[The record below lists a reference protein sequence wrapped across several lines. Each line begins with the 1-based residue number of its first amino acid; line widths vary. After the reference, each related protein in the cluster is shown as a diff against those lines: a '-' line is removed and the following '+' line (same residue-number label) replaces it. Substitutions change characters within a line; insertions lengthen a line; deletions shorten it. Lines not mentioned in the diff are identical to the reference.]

1 MAVESRTQGTED
13 FESILFANPADRL
26 NTNATMPEFFV
37 DLNLDQIVDAITLPK
52 KSYDLK
58 KFFFTPLSGLDSI
71 SYRQEVMR
79 DIEKEE
85 VLAAIDA
92 FAEKMARV
100 KRYLKMSDELYY
112 RYNKAGWFLEAVLL
126 YGEAVSELAER
137 LSGAPIDSRG
147 MREFEKYLSQYIHS
161 DGFSALIEEARAIK
175 ADLGTVRYCIRIKES
190 NVRVS
195 KCEPGEDYSVE
206 VVKAFERF
214 KQGDVKDYTV
224 KIFQRTGMNH
234 VEARIAECVAK
245 FYPEIFS
252 HLEQFYLERTD
263 FLDSTIDTF
272 DEEVQFYMAY
282 VEFMREIRRSGLEFC
297 YPEVSTK
304 KEIEVSDA
312 YDLALAKRLS
322 AKEMKVVTNDF
333 YLHGKERTIVVT
345 GPNQGGKTTFAR
357 TFGQLHYLARLG
369 CPVPGT
375 SARLFL
381 YDRMFTH
388 FEKEEDITTMRGK
401 LEDDLIRIREIL
413 DQATSNSIVI
423 VNEAFSSTTLQDA
436 IFLSKKIM
444 EEIDQLDLFC
454 VFVTFID
461 ELASF
466 SEKTVSMMSTVMP
479 DDPSRRTY
487 KIVRKPADGLA
498 YAISIAEKHR
508 LTFAQI
514 KERMER

>member
-1 MAVESRTQGTED
+1 MAVESRSQETAD

-26 NTNATMPEFFV
+26 NTNATMPDFFV
-37 DLNLDQIVDAITLPK
+37 DLNLDQVVGAVTLSK
-52 KSYDLK
+52 RNYDLK
-58 KFFFTPLSGLDSI
+58 KFFYTPLNNVDSI
-71 SYRQEVMR
+71 VYRQEVMQ
-79 DIEKEE
+79 DIEKKE
-85 VLAAIDA
+85 VFAAIDA

-100 KRYLKMSDELYY
+100 KRYLKMADELYY

-126 YGEAVSELAER
+126 YGEAVGELAEC
-137 LSGAPIDSRG
+137 LSGAPIESRG
-147 MREFEKYLSQYIHS
+147 MRAFEKYLNRYIHS

-206 VVKAFERF
+206 VVKTFEQF
-214 KQGDVKDYTV
+214 EQGDVKDYTV

-234 VEARIAECVAK
+234 VEARISECVAK

-263 FLDSTIDTF
+263 FMDETIETF

-297 YPEVSTK
+297 YPEVSTDRR
-304 KEIEVSDA
+304 IEASGT

-322 AKEMKVVTNDF
+322 TKGTKVVTNDF

-357 TFGQLHYLARLG
+357 TFGQIHYLAKLG

-375 SARLFL
+375 GARLFL

-388 FEKEEDITTMRGK
+388 FEKEEDIATMRGK

-413 DQATSNSIVI
+413 DRATPNSIVI

-444 EEIDQLDLFC
+444 EEIDRLDLYC